1 MRQREIEEKRREE
14 ENVLWFNQARPMVR
28 VKRTW
33 REKRLTKEQV
43 KSSGSSSEDDQNV
56 QGEDKEPSKEVE
68 TRDLTDTVAMAVSM
82 IHHT

>member
-68 TRDLTDTVAMAVSM
+68 TRDLTDTVAMDVSM

>member
-28 VKRTW
+28 VKPTW

-68 TRDLTDTVAMAVSM
+68 TRDLTDTVAMDVSM